1 MNFLVFYDSSSLT
14 YPSASLPADSAEC
27 LWGFPGTKR
36 QIPHAIQD
44 AHEHQ
49 RASHMLM
56 RMPVKFP
63 SGRHGGFGGVSTG
76 TRQQISTPRQS
87 LARFVRFLCLTEAHP
102 HCDSATTRNA
112 HLEIGGEDTGPR
124 PFSQRNAHILSIVF
138 DWSLTDELA
147 AESPFR

>member
-76 TRQQISTPRQS
+76 TRQQISTPRLS
-87 LARFVRFLCLTEAHP
+87 LARFVRFSCFTEAHP
-102 HCDSATTRNA
+102 HCDSATTRSA
-112 HLEIGGEDTGPR
+112 HLAGRTRGPVH
-124 PFSQRNAHILSIVF
+124 SVSDERNAHILSIVF
-138 DWSLTDELA
+138 DSTLIGL
-147 AESPFR
+147 